1 MNYNFIKTLKNDN
14 DITYS
19 NLENIFKIMMNYYRD
34 LYNIKIFDERIKKQI
49 LNYIIKRIS
58 SRTMSRLRKSIS
70 LRKIEIAIH
79 RTKLKSSFEKNDLFN
94 KYYKIFI

>member
-19 NLENIFKIMMNYYRD
+19 NSKDILKITTDYYRNF
-34 LYNIKIFDERIKKQI
+34 YNIKTFDERIKKQI

-58 SRTMSRLRKSIS
+58 LKTISRLKKSIS
-70 LRKIEIAIH
+70 L
-79 RTKLKSSFEKNDLFN
+79 
-94 KYYKIFI
+94 